1 MVLKILISVLGKFG
15 SKPSANLVLLST
27 LLCLNACTTFEYHE
41 TKTVEVA
48 KINAKQEAQMSEDE
62 LLDIGVVLFDD
73 GVDILDDTSAA
84 YSSVRQSEAVW
95 FSSQLKDTIESS
107 NAWGLVRTLPNQNIV
122 IDVVVAGK
130 LVESN
135 GEVVTLDIQV
145 KDASGQQWFQKQY
158 HQQASSYAYN
168 PELDLPGDPFQAMFN
183 QIANDLFDYRGQLSQ
198 QQKVKIHSVAKVRFA
213 RDFVPAAFDEYITT
227 TEDGVF
233 DLVRV
238 PADSDP
244 MMQRVERIQARND
257 LFLDVIQD
265 YYRAFNKKM
274 SLPYEEWRK
283 LSYKEVVYERQLTEQ
298 ARKEK
303 IAGLMVMVGGLAA
316 ASEGGS
322 SLTRGAG
329 HIGVF
334 SGARIFANSFA
345 KRDEAYLH
353 SSTLREMGASLE
365 AELEPNVVDLQD
377 RSVTL
382 SGTVDDQ
389 FEEWRRILSRMF
401 EVEQGEISK
410 PETDLDQPDS
420 VNHSEAS
427 QNQSVLARSGS
438 GANNVDEEQ
447 DDAVNE

>member
-1 MVLKILISVLGKFG
+1 MELKMLKRLP
-15 SKPSANLVLLST
+15 SKVVPKLVTNLLLFSI
-27 LLCLNACTTFEYHE
+27 LLCVNACSTFEYHE
-41 TKTVEVA
+41 TKIVEVDT
-48 KINAKQEAQMSEDE
+48 ISFEQEAQMSDAE

-73 GVDILDDTSAA
+73 GVDILDDESAA

-107 NAWGLVRTLPNQNIV
+107 NAWGLVRTLPSKSMI
-122 IDVVVAGK
+122 IDVTVAGK

-135 GEVVTLDIQV
+135 GEVVTLDIEV
-145 KDASGQQWFQKQY
+145 EDASGQQWFQKQY

-183 QIANDLFDYRGQLSQ
+183 EIANDLFDHRAQLSL
-198 QQKVKIHSVAKVRFA
+198 QQKVKIRNVAKVLFA

-227 TEDGVF
+227 NEEGAF
-233 DLVRV
+233 DLLRV
-238 PADSDP
+238 PAESDP
-244 MMQRVERIQARND
+244 MMQRVNQIQARND

-274 SLPYEEWRK
+274 TLPYDEWRK
-283 LSYKEVVYERQLTEQ
+283 LSYKEVVYERQLREQ

-316 ASEGGS
+316 ASEGGNR
-322 SLTRGAG
+322 LTRGVG
-329 HIGVF
+329 HIGIY

-345 KRDEAYLH
+345 KRDEAFLH

-365 AELEPNVVDLQD
+365 AELEPSVVDLQD

-389 FEEWRRILSRMF
+389 FQEWRRILSRMF
-401 EVEQGEISK
+401 EVEQGEVSV
-410 PETDLDQPDS
+410 PNNDEDQPDS
-420 VNHSEAS
+420 VNRSDALQS
-427 QNQSVLARSGS
+427 QSAFARSAIDSS
-438 GANNVDEEQ
+438 GTGNEQ
-447 DDAVNE
+447 GDSVNE